1 MLTVAI
7 PVGIFLGLI
16 YALYYYLVRRF
27 DPFHVWLL
35 TATAAVVAL
44 ALAAAVWGVD
54 MAVCLVI
61 LMCAPVVT
69 VVGYEIHGY
78 RHQADSLALD
88 R

>member
-1 MLTVAI
+1 
-7 PVGIFLGLI
+7 
-16 YALYYYLVRRF
+16 
-27 DPFHVWLL
+27 
-35 TATAAVVAL
+35 
-44 ALAAAVWGVD
+44 
-54 MAVCLVI
+54 VI